1 MCGIAGYIGPDIIDK
16 NIIEKTLSLMKNR
29 GPDNQSYYQNNFVG
43 NNLLLL
49 HSRLSI
55 IDLDERSNQPFVK
68 DDYVIIFNG
77 EIYNFLEIKIK
88 LKKLGHNFKTSSD
101 TEVIIEAYKR
111 YKSKCVD
118 FFEGMWAF
126 VIYNIKENE
135 ILFSRDRLGEKPF
148 YYVEIDKRIYFG
160 SEPKFIFL

>member
-1 MCGIAGYIGPDIIDK
+1 MGYIGPDIIDK

-77 EIYNFLEIKIK
+77 EIYNFSLRLK
-88 LKKLGHNFKTSSD
+88 LN
-101 TEVIIEAYKR
+101 
-111 YKSKCVD
+111 
-118 FFEGMWAF
+118 
-126 VIYNIKENE
+126 
-135 ILFSRDRLGEKPF
+135 
-148 YYVEIDKRIYFG
+148 
-160 SEPKFIFL
+160 